1 MEKSKVMMHEKF
13 GEKSFQTII
22 GNLLRY
28 GVWISLSVAFIGGI
42 VYLMHHGN
50 DIEDYSVFKENDRNI
65 FEVIT
70 AVVNGVISGS
80 GEFLIFFGIILLF
93 LTPCFQGFTFSFLF
107 FDRER
112 LFVCYYYADCYSDYY
127 NQYFIWIFSLICCC
141 RL

>member
-1 MEKSKVMMHEKF
+1 MQHEKF
-13 GEKSFQTII
+13 GEKDFQTIV

-65 FEVIT
+65 FEVIGDIYK
-70 AVVNGVISGS
+70 GVIRGN

-93 LTPCFQGFTFSFLF
+93 LTPVFRVILSLFSFIL
-107 FDRER
+107 EK
-112 LFVCYYYADCYSDYY
+112 DYLY
-127 NQYFIWIFSLICCC
+127 VVITLIVILIIITSISFGFSH
-141 RL
+141 